1 MINFLNI
8 TGRKKKQSPE
18 KTVATEIGTQ
28 LQICI
33 RSALHMNKMETRKR
47 FNHPFVSKY
56 IIAYVNGYFLS
67 KGCDGERCVNRYLEE
82 ICEGLIADKLYTLV
96 SKYKNIDDQYGGN
109 WGELEITE
117 KTAKEYADG
126 DISMGGE
133 PRSLECFLIGKLE

>member
-1 MINFLNI
+1 MFNFLSKVS
-8 TGRKKKQSPE
+8 RKKKQSPE
-18 KTVATEIGTQ
+18 KIVATEIGTQ

-33 RSALHMNKMETRKR
+33 RSALHMNKTETRKR
-47 FNHPFVSKY
+47 FNLPFVSKY
-56 IIAYVNGYFLS
+56 IVAYVNGYFIS
-67 KGCDGERCVNRYLEE
+67 KGCDGERGVNRYLEE

-96 SKYKNIDDQYGGN
+96 SKYKNIDEQYGGN

-133 PRSLECFLIGKLE
+133 PRSLECFLTGKLE

>member
-1 MINFLNI
+1 MFNFLSRVS
-8 TGRKKKQSPE
+8 RKKKQSPE
-18 KTVATEIGTQ
+18 KIVATEIGTQ

-33 RSALHMNKMETRKR
+33 RSALHMNKTETRKR
-47 FNHPFVSKY
+47 FNLPFVSKY
-56 IIAYVNGYFLS
+56 IVAYVNGYFIS
-67 KGCDGERCVNRYLEE
+67 KGCDGERGVNRYLEE

-133 PRSLECFLIGKLE
+133 PRSLECFLTGKLE

>member
-1 MINFLNI
+1 MFNFLSKVS
-8 TGRKKKQSPE
+8 RKKKQSPE
-18 KTVATEIGTQ
+18 KIVATEIGTQ

-33 RSALHMNKMETRKR
+33 RSALHMNKTETRKR
-47 FNHPFVSKY
+47 FSLPFVSKY
-56 IIAYVNGYFLS
+56 IVAYVNGYFIS
-67 KGCDGERCVNRYLEE
+67 KGCHGERGVNRYLEE
-82 ICEGLIADKLYTLV
+82 ICEGLIADKLYLLV

-133 PRSLECFLIGKLE
+133 PRSLEWFLTGKLE